1 MIAKF
6 LLGIRIYQ
14 PVNFAINSNKIE
26 NQLLQSQMYL
36 GGNHE

>member
-1 MIAKF
+1 MITEF
-6 LLGIRIYQ
+6 LVFIRTFNQTNYD
-14 PVNFAINSNKIE
+14 PVLTYTE